1 MWSTAMKT
9 TQMRDRPVDM
19 TTTTT
24 APDADRDSHRPAKG
38 HGTPSQRTVPR
49 WARRLGW
56 ILAGLLAGLVT
67 LSLTGAAYQ
76 EIATRTDQRR
86 FPPPGELIDVGTHR
100 LHLNCT
106 GHGSPAVI
114 LEAGNLGMSADWI
127 KIQQRVAET
136 TRICSYDRAGT
147 GWSDTGPDPRNA
159 DRISAELRTLLSHAG
174 VAPPYVLVSHSYGGL
189 YALRYAG
196 QYPDEVAGMV
206 LLDSSHPDQFTRSAE
221 GRAMARRT
229 NRLGA
234 VFPLLTRLG
243 IVRLTNWLPAHPD
256 LPAQQ
261 RAEVQAFH
269 ATTRQARASVAE
281 FRSTPQTSAQAGS
294 TSTLEN
300 KPLAVVTA
308 GEQNAEWRQMQDE
321 LATLSSNSMH
331 RVVAGAD
338 HASLLFTDRDTVE
351 SSAAIDQVV
360 QSVRSHRPLPR

>member
-1 MWSTAMKT
+1 MKT
-9 TQMRDRPVDM
+9 MQTHDRPVDM

-38 HGTPSQRTVPR
+38 PGTPSQRTVPR

-56 ILAGLLAGLVT
+56 ILAGLLAGLLT

-114 LEAGNLGMSADWI
+114 LEAGNLAMSADWI

-159 DRISAELRTLLSHAG
+159 DRISAELRTLLTHAG
-174 VAPPYVLVSHSYGGL
+174 VAPPYVLVGHSYGGL

-196 QYPDEVAGMV
+196 QYPDQVAGLV
-206 LLDSSHPDQFTRSAE
+206 LLDSSHPDQFTRSVD
-221 GRAMARRT
+221 GRAMAQRT

-234 VFPLLTRLG
+234 VLPLLTRLG
-243 IVRLTNWLPAHPD
+243 IVRLTNFLPAHPD

-269 ATTRQARASVAE
+269 ATTRQVRASVAE
-281 FRSTPQTSAQAGS
+281 FRSTPQSSAQAGS
-294 TSTLEN
+294 TSTVEN

-308 GEQNAEWRQMQDE
+308 GEQTAEWLQMQDE

-338 HASLLFTDRDTVE
+338 HASLLVTDGDTVE

-360 QSVRSHRPLPR
+360 QSVRTHRPLLR